1 MPSAPDPFLF
11 VMDHY
16 DAYTYIA
23 IGAVSFISAL
33 LFILLNLKFKEARK
47 FPSNLLIFASF
58 AELFLTAHWFV
69 SGLYTP
75 YILGVPAPFED
86 SLFCKANSIIAFF
99 FANVEFLFH
108 VSFVLSIIVTF
119 KNTLH
124 TLKAEA
130 VFWILPLLAAMVAL
144 GFAYYQDL
152 LGPNIY
158 GTCSLRQMKKTGR
171 SYIIIN
177 GTYVALSVY
186 ALYVLKK
193 FMAMERQKI
202 YFKDDFYSS
211 YINYII
217 LIIALYLI
225 LGTNYVLAGYI
236 MKCLDQF
243 PQSTFC
249 YNVYFLS
256 KITNT
261 VKIFLPLLAFLVRI
275 RDPFYLKLVYSWLIR
290 RERKKEQAAMNQS
303 QVGLNQS
310 LLEEEPSYVITEDF
324 GVNNQLKEVK
334 KGIVRTIVHGISEYF
349 GSWVNTLD
357 ETSDNSF
364 IEKVEIVLRGNDVMN
379 ESSVLGFTAVD
390 QDNQIFECSV
400 SSIGALTF
408 KSIIGQ
414 AALQNIDRSF
424 KTAYNREQIKGC
436 SVSGGAGGEFMM
448 FTYDRKYMIK
458 TLQEEELAVLRS
470 ILPKYQ
476 QHFAA
481 NPRSFI
487 TRIIGA
493 FSFDFKKTGQKVHV
507 FVMEFVFHGVDK
519 LLFRKYDLKGSK
531 HKRNVLDMR
540 KSDLV
545 LIKRE
550 RRSETLK
557 DIDFKEIDGMIRFEP
572 RIRNF
577 LVNQLTEDSR
587 FFWDNTLM
595 DYSLLLGIIEVAH
608 LTPEERRI
616 LDAVGQSRVLYSQ
629 DRSLAV
635 VMGIIDYFQKYNWQK
650 YFEKHGKRVQNCSCE
665 LDTSAQSPD
674 FYSER
679 FVEFMKKIFV

>member
-1 MPSAPDPFLF
+1 MLGSDPYIYI
-11 VMDHY
+11 MDHY
-16 DAYTYIA
+16 DAYTYVA
-23 IGAVSFISAL
+23 IGAVSFLSAL

-75 YILGVPAPFED
+75 FILGVPAPEED
-86 SLFCKANSIIAFF
+86 SLFCKANSVVAFF

-124 TLKAEA
+124 TLKAE
-130 VFWILPLLAAMVAL
+130 VFFWLLPLLAAVIAL
-144 GFAYYQDL
+144 GFAFYKDL
-152 LGPNIY
+152 LGRNIY

-177 GTYVALSVY
+177 GTYVFLSLY
-186 ALYVLKK
+186 ALWVLKK

-217 LIIALYLI
+217 LVIALYLI
-225 LGTNYVLAGYI
+225 LGTNYVLSGYI
-236 MKCLDQF
+236 MKCLDAM
-243 PQSTFC
+243 PGGVFC
-249 YNVYFLS
+249 YKVYFFS

-261 VKIFLPLLAFLVRI
+261 VKIFMPLLAFLVRI
-275 RDPFYLKLVYSWLIR
+275 RDPFYLKLVYSWLVR
-290 RERKKEQAAMNQS
+290 RERKKEQASMIHS
-303 QVGLNQS
+303 QTGLNQS
-310 LLEEEPSYVITEDF
+310 LLEEEPSYVVTEDF

-334 KGIVRTIVHGISEYF
+334 KGIVRTIVHGIYEYF

-357 ETSDNSF
+357 ESSDNSF
-364 IEKVEIVLRGNDVMN
+364 IEKVEMVLRGNDVIN

-390 QDNQIFECSV
+390 QDNQTFECSV

-414 AALQNIDRSF
+414 AALQNIDISF
-424 KTAYNREQIKGC
+424 RAALNRKQIEGC
-436 SVSGGAGGEFMM
+436 SIDGGAGGEFMM
-448 FTYDRKYMIK
+448 FTYDRRYMIK
-458 TLQEEELAVLRS
+458 TLQEEELGVLRS
-470 ILPKYQ
+470 ILPNYQ

-487 TRIIGA
+487 TRIVGA
-493 FSFDFKKTGQKVHV
+493 FSFDFKKTGQRVHV

-545 LIKRE
+545 LLKRE
-550 RRSETLK
+550 RRKETLK
-557 DIDFKEIDGMIRFEP
+557 DIDFKEIDRSIRFEP

-587 FFWDNTLM
+587 FFWDNKLM
-595 DYSLLLGIIEVAH
+595 DYSLLIGLIEVGQ
-608 LTPEERRI
+608 LSVEERQI
-616 LDAVGQSRVLYSQ
+616 LDAASPAKVFYSQ
-629 DRSLAV
+629 DRSLAIV
-635 VMGIIDYFQKYNWQK
+635 LGIIDYFQKYNWQK